1 MPCSVRS
8 AFVLDRS
15 AKLSYIIA
23 HLLPPRGAL
32 ARRRRMRGAERSCGS
47 LLRTRLSRWPR
58 HSRRSGLA
66 RRRLR
71 SSPQRRVRAVRGPSA
86 AGPPKQTVRADAS
99 AHRIS
104 PHPSR
109 AGAILSSP
117 SILHSPPGFT
127 ARRTQRRACRAP
139 SLFQTAPRHS
149 GAPQASPE
157 PITPSVSEQG
167 AAAIDAFSP
176 APSAAMGSGLSRCSP
191 RNDGEWH
198 SQ

>member
-1 MPCSVRS
+1 LRICSR
-8 AFVLDRS
+8 
-15 AKLSYIIA
+15 
-23 HLLPPRGAL
+23 RGARSRGVAECGERNGPAAVSY
-32 ARRRRMRGAERSCGS
+32 ARDYPGGPGTAGGPGWPGAACGS
-47 LLRTRLSRWPR
+47 Q
-58 HSRRSGLA
+58 
-66 RRRLR
+66 
-71 SSPQRRVRAVRGPSA
+71 PQRRVRAVRGPLA